1 MSKDKTNNPES
12 TPDDK
17 GQVDDKAGGSEDIS
31 KLSLDELTDE
41 QLEKLVKKPA
51 TVKPEPV
58 NEPEPEPKKGDEEPE
73 PEPAPEPTDDLPE
86 NLKGK
91 SAEELAK
98 DYINL
103 RKKLDEQ
110 GAEVSEL
117 RKYKKE
123 NAALDEELKQYGV
136 NSTAQKLVKKEMLKM
151 TDEQKNL
158 FYEKFSENPAEALM
172 PLITE
177 AIKPITVKQARLDN
191 EAEIKR
197 LEDKAKDSLVPY
209 DRKKINKIIAGFTKE
224 NGRNELFDKHGKGAF
239 EAAYDIYYK
248 QNIGAA
254 LEAREKEIREKALK
268 EAEEAASKK
277 VNTFTE
283 PQGKSSASTGGKST
297 NYDAMSD
304 EELYK
309 AVGKP
314 KDKD

>member
-1 MSKDKTNNPES
+1 
-12 TPDDK
+12 
-17 GQVDDKAGGSEDIS
+17 
-31 KLSLDELTDE
+31 
-41 QLEKLVKKPA
+41 
-51 TVKPEPV
+51 
-58 NEPEPEPKKGDEEPE
+58 
-73 PEPAPEPTDDLPE
+73 
-86 NLKGK
+86 
-91 SAEELAK
+91 
-98 DYINL
+98 
-103 RKKLDEQ
+103 
-110 GAEVSEL
+110 
-117 RKYKKE
+117 
-123 NAALDEELKQYGV
+123 
-136 NSTAQKLVKKEMLKM
+136 M

-172 PLITE
+172 PLISE

-197 LEDKAKDSLVPY
+197 LEDKAKDGLVPY

-283 PQGKSSASTGGKST
+283 PQGVSSASTGGKPT
-297 NYDAMSD
+297 NYDTMSD
-304 EELYK
+304 DELYK